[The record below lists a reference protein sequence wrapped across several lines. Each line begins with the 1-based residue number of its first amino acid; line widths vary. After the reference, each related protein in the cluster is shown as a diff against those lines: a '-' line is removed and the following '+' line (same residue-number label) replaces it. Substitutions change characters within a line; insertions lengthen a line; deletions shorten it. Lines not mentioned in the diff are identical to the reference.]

1 MGGICSSRPN
11 GLTLALAGSN
21 AASDLMAQSISA
33 EVILVAEP

>member
-11 GLTLALAGSN
+11 SLTLALAWSN